1 MAVLK
6 EMEKVGEV
14 SVADHSDL
22 PHLQYLE
29 HLMLA
34 YDETIL
40 KQKKIVFFDVILD
53 SVTLFAIGR
62 CGEES

>member
-1 MAVLK
+1 MCQLQRKLGIDSLAVLK

-14 SVADHSDL
+14 SVADHSHL

-40 KQKKIVFFDVILD
+40 KQKKIVFLMVF
-53 SVTLFAIGR
+53 
-62 CGEES
+62 

>member
-1 MAVLK
+1 MQRKLGIDSLVVLK

-40 KQKKIVFFDVILD
+40 KQKKIVFLMVF
-53 SVTLFAIGR
+53 
-62 CGEES
+62 